1 MSKCPKPEGSQQ
13 TLRVFGCRAFQ
24 FVLQCQ
30 PCQTKHLQ
38 STCQESNDVGSRNS
52 SVGNS
57 AAPLR
62 GIARA
67 TRVMAFG
74 SLTRTGVFDARSDI
88 DLAEEGIPVSK
99 FWRASADAA
108 AVVGQFE
115 LDVVDLGDCQPALRD
130 IILREGVSL

>member
-1 MSKCPKPEGSQQ
+1 M
-13 TLRVFGCRAFQ
+13 
-24 FVLQCQ
+24 
-30 PCQTKHLQ
+30 
-38 STCQESNDVGSRNS
+38 
-52 SVGNS
+52 
-57 AAPLR
+57 R

-99 FWRASADAA
+99 FWSASADAA